1 MSSFGGVSIALV
13 RLAADTGQAGGLT
26 EAGGFWQSWRGG
38 RQADNSI
45 SRPDRPGDSARG

>member
-26 EAGGFWQSWRGG
+26 EARGFWQLERVGG
-38 RQADNSI
+38 QAYNSI
-45 SRPDRPGDSARG
+45 SRLHRPGDSARG